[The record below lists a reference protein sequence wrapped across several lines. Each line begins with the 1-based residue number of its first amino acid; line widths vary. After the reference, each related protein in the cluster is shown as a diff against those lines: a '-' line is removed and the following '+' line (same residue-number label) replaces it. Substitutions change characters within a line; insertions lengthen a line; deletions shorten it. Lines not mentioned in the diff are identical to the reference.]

1 MPKLVCIL
9 MEMGRSFVCLDNDDK
24 LFLKNQI
31 IGIIINQVITVV
43 GCFGLDSQTKVF
55 VFKRI

>member
-1 MPKLVCIL
+1 
-9 MEMGRSFVCLDNDDK
+9 MEIGQSFVCLDNDDK

>member
-1 MPKLVCIL
+1 

-24 LFLKNQI
+24 LFLKNQ